1 MVFEPAP
8 ISGRVC
14 APASKSYAQR
24 LIACALLAEGRS
36 VLRGYTP
43 CDDSERALLAAQ
55 TMGARVRAASG
66 DVVVEGGEY
75 NTGEF
80 TLDFGGSATSMRI
93 FTSVSCVTPGTKRVT
108 GSPQLLRR
116 PVKPL
121 VDALTRLGARIECH
135 QGCSPPLT
143 VHPTGLR
150 GGEVWLDASI
160 SSQFTSSIMVGS
172 TKADSP
178 ACINHT
184 GGVVS
189 KGYIKI
195 TAQVLEWFG
204 AQTRTNS
211 DLTRVEVYPHTLRA
225 VDVRVEGDYS
235 SAAFILAAGFIG
247 GHVEVGNLNPESLQP
262 DREILSVLRRA
273 GCTVEF
279 GGGLVRVGG
288 GVVDGFEADVSE
300 TPDLA
305 PVLGVIAAYAKGES
319 RISGVGRLRFK
330 ESDRVDSIVEM
341 LRSIGVN
348 ASYGEDSIRIVG
360 GGIKGGVVD
369 SHGDHRIALAA
380 AVAAIGAHRPI
391 MVRGFECYT
400 KSYPGFLEDYASI
413 GGRARIV

>member
-1 MVFEPAP
+1 
-8 ISGRVC
+8 
-14 APASKSYAQR
+14 
-24 LIACALLAEGRS
+24 
-36 VLRGYTP
+36 
-43 CDDSERALLAAQ
+43 
-55 TMGARVRAASG
+55 ASG

-189 KGYIKI
+189 KG
-195 TAQVLEWFG
+195 
-204 AQTRTNS
+204 
-211 DLTRVEVYPHTLRA
+211 
-225 VDVRVEGDYS
+225 
-235 SAAFILAAGFIG
+235 
-247 GHVEVGNLNPESLQP
+247 
-262 DREILSVLRRA
+262 
-273 GCTVEF
+273 
-279 GGGLVRVGG
+279 
-288 GVVDGFEADVSE
+288 
-300 TPDLA
+300 
-305 PVLGVIAAYAKGES
+305 
-319 RISGVGRLRFK
+319 
-330 ESDRVDSIVEM
+330 
-341 LRSIGVN
+341 
-348 ASYGEDSIRIVG
+348 
-360 GGIKGGVVD
+360 
-369 SHGDHRIALAA
+369 
-380 AVAAIGAHRPI
+380 
-391 MVRGFECYT
+391 
-400 KSYPGFLEDYASI
+400 
-413 GGRARIV
+413 